1 MGMATQNSFHAA
13 HVIDRS
19 INEFQHHSHHTYVLI
34 CSPCFNLDTLPVK
47 LLITFV
53 ILSLLIFPILSHMFI
68 IPYTTDTNTIRYFV
82 IVNFFLF

>member
-47 LLITFV
+47 LLITIV
-53 ILSLLIFPILSHMFI
+53 IFDRI
-68 IPYTTDTNTIRYFV
+68 YV
-82 IVNFFLF
+82 IKHRNNHIYQEIGI